1 MSDAESVEGL
11 RRRVDA
17 LGRELEAVQR
27 IANELGSE
35 TDVDGIVRRALQVAL
50 ETLHANAGSVL
61 LYDEGQD
68 KLVFRYVVGG
78 AGDKLIGVAVDTEG
92 SIAGRVFREGRTAV
106 TEDVRHEQDHS
117 RQIEERTRYVTTNMV
132 TCPLVISTGDV
143 VGVMQVLNKDEG
155 DFNADDV
162 ALLEILAHQIATRI
176 ETARLQE
183 AAKFAA
189 IVKFIGNIS
198 HDVKNM
204 LTPVQTGAYTLQEA
218 LSADVELLGSARSA
232 EGVPDSVAETLE
244 AVSGD
249 LELLAPEILSM
260 MLDGALDAQQRVAEI
275 SNAVKGMVAEPQF
288 EPTDVSEV
296 AGRVINV
303 LKLQAESCG
312 VDLVLAAPED
322 LPQAEVDGRQLYNAM
337 YNLCFNAIEAC
348 EDGGTVTLALVARP
362 GGAFPDGDALDI
374 SVADTGKGM
383 PEEVRQK
390 LFTDQ
395 AVTTKATGTGLGTRI
410 VANVVE
416 AHGGRISID
425 SELGKGTTITLH
437 LPLSRPG

>member
-1 MSDAESVEGL
+1 LVAGL
-11 RRRVDA
+11 QRRVEV

-27 IANELGSE
+27 IAKELGGE

-61 LYDEGQD
+61 LYDEDQD

-92 SIAGRVFREGRTAV
+92 SIAGRVFREGRTV
-106 TEDVRHEQDHS
+106 VSGDVRGEQDHS
-117 RQIEERTRYVTTNMV
+117 REIEERTKYVTTNMV
-132 TCPLVISTGDV
+132 TCPLIVSTGDV
-143 VGVMQVLNKDEG
+143 VGVMQVLNKAEG
-155 DFNADDV
+155 DFKADDV

-218 LSADVELLGSARSA
+218 LAADVELLGSARAA
-232 EGVPDSVAETLE
+232 EGVPQGVTETLE
-244 AVSGD
+244 VVSGD

-288 EPTDVSEV
+288 EPTDVAEV

-322 LPQAEVDGRQLYNAM
+322 LPRAEVDGRQLYNAM

-348 EDGGTVTLALVARP
+348 EGGSTVTLALVARP
-362 GGAFPDGDALDI
+362 EGVFPDGDALQI
-374 SVADTGKGM
+374 SVSDTGKGM

-416 AHGGRISID
+416 AHGGHISIE

-437 LPLSRPG
+437 VPLSRPE